1 MILPKTFSSEDAGQL
16 LVKEQ
21 YERLKAL
28 KNFGPWLERV
38 TEHPTIL
45 EVFERE
51 EIVKG
56 TFKRRANALA
66 AAAEK

>member
-1 MILPKTFSSEDAGQL
+1 M
-16 LVKEQ
+16 KEQ

-28 KNFGPWLERV
+28 KNYGPWLERV

-51 EIVKG
+51 EVVERAL
-56 TFKRRANALA
+56 KRRANASA